1 MEAVVEPIKPEVVNQ
16 LLHDRPGLTREE
28 IHEYQRLQAERFLI
42 NPLLPKSP
50 DQQTQIDD
58 RENRI
63 KELYQ
68 KIYG

>member
-1 MEAVVEPIKPEVVNQ
+1 VEPMRPELVNR
-16 LLHDRPGLTREE
+16 LLHDRPGLTQADIE
-28 IHEYQRLQAERFLI
+28 EYQRLQAERFLV

-50 DQQTQIDD
+50 DEQKKIID

-63 KELYQ
+63 KELHR

>member
-1 MEAVVEPIKPEVVNQ
+1 VEPMKPELVNR
-16 LLHDRPGLTREE
+16 LLHERPGLTPAD
-28 IHEYQRLQAERFLI
+28 IHEYQRLQAERFLV

-50 DQQTQIDD
+50 DEEKEIND

-63 KELYQ
+63 KELHR